1 MRRIFDQSTAWIAN
15 RPSLA
20 FLVIVFI
27 SILASIG
34 LVRPQLLSQYW
45 KEPPQ
50 SATPA
55 PSTTVS
61 AINERPA
68 SYRRV
73 PTMRMGGDAILVVES
88 EQFFSQ
94 RGLDAMRHVIREL
107 ESLDYVTRVTWMDS
121 IPSMNLFGLAEPLFP
136 KAPAST
142 ERFERAKQRALAH
155 PFIRGQLLSADTRTA
170 LMLVDFDFL
179 MIPSDDACISGL
191 REVAT
196 AAAAEFPDVAMTF
209 SVTGRVPIVVTSVR
223 GQDSDRLKYQLIAYG
238 IILGLSVVLFR
249 GISAVVIVAIAA
261 ALGVF
266 WTVGLVGFFE
276 IDFNPLVNVI
286 LPVLVSLVGFTDGVH
301 LMATIRKIRA
311 NGATSHQA
319 AVEGIRQVGL
329 ACALTSLTTAI
340 GLGSLLL
347 AHHEMVRDFGMCS
360 VIGVTATF
368 VAVITWIPVACSTRL
383 GSRLHI
389 GLEHSLIERNLS
401 RIGGIIEMVLA
412 RRVWF
417 ASGGVILLVIM
428 SAICAQLRPDE
439 RQTTTLP
446 KSSEPALAMAQVDR
460 AMGGLETSL
469 VRVIWEDS
477 IDVQAAGEVISQVD
491 QILNREPLIGHPLSI
506 MTIAAA
512 LSGEGNTKCQM
523 AMIDLL
529 PPQLKRTFYSPEE
542 HRATITFRVQ
552 DLGIKTY
559 GPVFERIEQQ
569 LLELQQR
576 RPGFTLELAGTA
588 VWRWRNLYQI
598 VIDLLASLGSAAI
611 IIFVVLGVTYRS
623 VRVGLISIVPN
634 LFPLAVAGVYLVWAG
649 ESLEIVTVCAFTV
662 CLGIA
667 VDDTIHFL
675 TRFFEERENTD
686 SDDEAIRRA
695 FTGVGT
701 ALIITTIVLVAG
713 FSSVFFS
720 DARDHILFASMGTIT
735 ITAALIA
742 DLLILPAML
751 SLFLKQPAKR
761 NKSSNR

>member
-1 MRRIFDQSTAWIAN
+1 MRRLFDYCTTWIAN
-15 RPSLA
+15 RPGLA
-20 FLVIVFI
+20 FVLIVVL
-27 SILASIG
+27 SILATIG

-45 KEPPQ
+45 KTAAGDAQPPQ
-50 SATPA
+50 SSVANPA
-55 PSTTVS
+55 
-61 AINERPA
+61 NERPP

-73 PTMRMGGDAILVVES
+73 STMRMGGDAILVVES
-88 EQFFSQ
+88 DQLFSQ
-94 RGLDAMRHVIREL
+94 RGVDALRHVINKL
-107 ESLDYVTRVTWMDS
+107 ESLDFVTRVTWMDS

-136 KAPAST
+136 KAPASP
-142 ERFERAKQRALAH
+142 ERFERTKQRALEH
-155 PFIRGQLLSADTRTA
+155 PFIRGQLLSDDARTA
-170 LMLVDFDFL
+170 LLLIDFDFL

-196 AAAAEFPDVAMTF
+196 AAVAEFPDVAMSF
-209 SVTGRVPIVVTSVR
+209 AVTGRVPIVVTSVR

-238 IILGLSVVLFR
+238 IILALSVILFR
-249 GISAVVIVAIAA
+249 GFSAVVIVAIAA

-311 NGATSHQA
+311 TGATAHQA

-329 ACALTSLTTAI
+329 ACMLTSLTTAI

-347 AHHEMVRDFGMCS
+347 GHHEMVRDFGLCS

-368 VAVITWIPVACSTRL
+368 LAVITWIPVACSTWL
-383 GSRLHI
+383 GRNLHV

-401 RIGGIIEMVLA
+401 RISVIIDVVLA
-412 RRVWF
+412 RRKTF
-417 ASGGVILLVIM
+417 AYGGILLTVVM
-428 SAICAQLRPDE
+428 ALFCLQLRPDE

-446 KSSEPALAMAQVDR
+446 KNSEPALAMAQVDR
-460 AMGGLETSL
+460 AMGGLETSQ
-469 VRVIWEDS
+469 VKIEWGEG
-477 IDVQAAGEVISQVD
+477 IDADEVAEMIAAVD
-491 QILNREPLIGHPLSI
+491 QVLKREPLLGHPLSI

-512 LSGEGNTKCQM
+512 LSGEGNRNSQLS
-523 AMIDLL
+523 MIELL
-529 PPQLKRTFYSPEE
+529 PPTLKRTFYSPEE
-542 HRATITFRVQ
+542 RRANITFRVQ
-552 DLGIKTY
+552 DLGIAKY
-559 GPVFERIEQQ
+559 NPVFNSVEAQ
-569 LLELQQR
+569 LLELQQQH
-576 RPGFTLELAGTA
+576 PGFTLQLGGSA

-598 VIDLLASLGSAAI
+598 VIDLLASLGSAAL
-611 IIFVVLGVTYRS
+611 IIFAVLGLAFRS
-623 VRVGLISIVPN
+623 VRVGLISIIPN
-634 LFPLAVAGVYLVWAG
+634 IFPLAVAGVYLVWI
-649 ESLEIVTVCAFTV
+649 EQSLEIVTVCAFTV

-675 TRFFEERENTD
+675 SRFFEERPHAAT
-686 SDDEAIRRA
+686 DDEAIRRA

-701 ALIITTIVLVAG
+701 ALIITTLVLIAG

-735 ITAALIA
+735 IAAALLG

-751 SLFLKQPAKR
+751 SLFLKRPRDFNQSP
-761 NKSSNR
+761 